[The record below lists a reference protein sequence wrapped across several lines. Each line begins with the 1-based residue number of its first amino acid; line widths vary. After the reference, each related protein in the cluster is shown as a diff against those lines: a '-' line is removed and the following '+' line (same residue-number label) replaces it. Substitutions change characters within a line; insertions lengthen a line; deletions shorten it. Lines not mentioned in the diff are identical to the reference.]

1 MKTFREVVWLLFL
14 IIIIGMLMIGI
25 VRILLK

>member
-14 IIIIGMLMIGI
+14 IIIIGMLMTGI